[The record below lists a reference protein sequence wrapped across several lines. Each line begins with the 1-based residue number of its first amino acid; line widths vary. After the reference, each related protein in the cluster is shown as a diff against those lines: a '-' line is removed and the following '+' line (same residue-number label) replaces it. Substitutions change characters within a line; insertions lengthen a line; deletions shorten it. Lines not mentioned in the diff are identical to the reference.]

1 MVAAAALAGL
11 LASAVLVGAATW
23 GGPSPT
29 STAEVAEAGRSRA
42 AFERERSSILRDAP
56 AAQRGALADG
66 AVTAAEYQAAVRA
79 SMRCLSEDLAAA
91 HPVVA
96 AHPPEFTGPAWT
108 DDRFSFVYDYR
119 LPGDELDPRPYD
131 RSCQQ
136 RTSRSVEALFHL
148 QRWADPAYLERTG
161 RAFHACLDAAALPGE
176 AADGPRSRFRSV
188 ITDPAVDDQG
198 AIEARKCI
206 GAHPSIGDLNP

>member
-1 MVAAAALAGL
+1 MSAA
-11 LASAVLVGAATW
+11 LVGAATW
-23 GGPSPT
+23 GRPSAT
-29 STAEVAEAGRSRA
+29 STPEVAEAGRSQA

-56 AAQRGALADG
+56 AAQQDALADG
-66 AVTAAEYQAAVRA
+66 VVTTAEYEAAVRS
-79 SMRCLSEDLAAA
+79 SMRCLREDLAAA
-91 HPVVA
+91 RPAIA

-119 LPGDELDPRPYD
+119 LLDDELDPRPYD

-136 RTSRSVEALFHL
+136 RTSRSVEALFHV
-148 QRWADPAYLERTG
+148 QRWADRAYLERTG
-161 RAFHACLDAAALPGE
+161 RAFHACLDAASLPGD

-188 ITDPAVDDQG
+188 ITDPTVDDQG